1 MRTIFACEP
10 QSRNAKFLL
19 RYARAT
25 IRMFLPTD
33 SANPFP
39 TWARWTA
46 LIWLAIWLAIY
57 LKFWGPDTFLF
68 LCDIAVILTCL
79 GLYTGNALLL
89 SSQAVSSIVID
100 TVWLVDIATKLI
112 FNRHLIGGTD
122 YFFDTNYPLWV
133 RLMSCFHVVM
143 PFVLIAALRR
153 TGYDRRALG
162 LQFAI
167 AAVAMIASRFA
178 APARNINFVYLDPIL
193 HRQWGPAPI
202 HVGSMLV
209 GMTVVI
215 YAPTHLVLA
224 RMFPAPAGEPKPR

>member
-1 MRTIFACEP
+1 MRTIFACAP
-10 QSRNAKFLL
+10 RSRNAKFLL
-19 RYARAT
+19 RYARAI
-25 IRMFLPTD
+25 IRMFSPTD

-39 TWARWTA
+39 AWVRWTA
-46 LIWLAIWLAIY
+46 LIWLAIWLTIY
-57 LKFWGPDTFLF
+57 LKFWGANTFLF

-79 GLYTGNALLL
+79 GLFTGNALLL

-100 TVWLVDIATKLI
+100 TAWLVDIATKLI

-122 YFFDTNYPLWV
+122 YFFDPNHPLWV
-133 RLMSCFHVVM
+133 RLLSCFHVVM

-153 TGYDRRALG
+153 TGYDRHALP

-167 AAVAMIASRFA
+167 AAAVMIASRFA

-193 HRQWGPAPI
+193 HREWGPAPI
-202 HVGSMLV
+202 HVAAMLV

-215 YAPTHLVLA
+215 YVPTHIVLSRLFRSPMRERA
-224 RMFPAPAGEPKPR
+224 HS